1 MPLCLVP
8 RLSIQT
14 SLFCSCRCFSRSSA
28 MADAFYVLV
37 LIFADPIG
45 GVLADL
51 FTPAAYMCGYA

>member
-1 MPLCLVP
+1 
-8 RLSIQT
+8 
-14 SLFCSCRCFSRSSA
+14 